1 MQHARAQERDSV
13 RLRGLARPG
22 RGLPTQPSEPPTV
35 AGLMLIRLAGAAALL
50 ALLSS
55 PAFAQEKEP
64 RRFRVGLG
72 AQVTPAYPGADEIRF
87 GPFINVDIARGD
99 TPFAFEAPDESFAI
113 AVINTRG
120 LGIGPALNIQAS
132 RTNSDVGVPV
142 GKVSTTVEAGGF
154 VQYFLT
160 PGVRVRAE
168 LRRGLGGHDGF
179 IGEIGAD
186 LIARDGDRYV
196 FSIGPRVT
204 MTNARYQRAYFG
216 VDPAQSAATGLPGFR
231 PDGGLQSVGATAG
244 LIYQFSRRWGMMS
257 FVRYDRLVSDP
268 ADSPIV
274 RQFGSRDQFSG
285 GLGLTYTFG
294 GR

>member
-1 MQHARAQERDSV
+1 MHARAQQRDSA
-13 RLRGLARPG
+13 RFRGLARPG
-22 RGLPTQPSEPPTV
+22 RGLSTQPSEAPTV
-35 AGLMLIRLAGAAALL
+35 TGLMLIRLSCATALL
-50 ALLSS
+50 TLLSS
-55 PAFAQEKEP
+55 PALAQEKEP

-87 GPFINVDIARGD
+87 GPFLNVDIARGG

-120 LGIGPALNIQAS
+120 LGIGPALNIQGS
-132 RTNSDVGVPV
+132 RTNSDVGTPV

-154 VQYFLT
+154 VQTFVT
-160 PGVRVRAE
+160 PAFRLRAE

-179 IGEIGAD
+179 IGEVSAD
-186 LIARDGDRYV
+186 FVARDGDKYV

-204 MTNARYQRAYFG
+204 LTNARYQRAYFG
-216 VDPAQSAATGLPGFR
+216 VDPAQAAATGLPGFR
-231 PDGGLQSVGATAG
+231 PDGGLHSVGATAG

-274 RQFGSRDQFSG
+274 RQFGSRNQFSG
-285 GLGLTYTFG
+285 GLGLTYSFG